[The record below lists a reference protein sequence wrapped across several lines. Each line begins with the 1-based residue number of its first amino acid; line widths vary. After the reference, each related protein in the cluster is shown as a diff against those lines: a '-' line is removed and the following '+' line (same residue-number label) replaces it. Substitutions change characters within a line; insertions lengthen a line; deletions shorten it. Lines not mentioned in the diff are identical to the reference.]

1 MKFCFNFTD
10 VDTHEPDEKSLI
22 TYISSLYDVFPE
34 PPAMHPLYDIESQKR
49 TQEYCE
55 LASSLLNWMR
65 EKTSYMQDR
74 SFSVSLIELKKLLQE
89 CHRFKNEE
97 MPPRYRD
104 KQHLTAMFR
113 ELQVC
118 SLLYIIHNTNFVLV
132 LLKIAF
138 TLLI

>member
-1 MKFCFNFTD
+1 MLPD

-55 LASSLLNWMR
+55 LASSLLIWMR

-97 MPPRYRD
+97 VPPRYRD
-104 KQHLTAMFR
+104 KQHLGSMFR
-113 ELQVC
+113 ELQV
-118 SLLYIIHNTNFVLV
+118 SN
-132 LLKIAF
+132 
-138 TLLI
+138 